1 MKKRLLSLGLA
12 LALCLTLLPAAALAA
27 SPGYLALGDSI
38 TTGYAPGGTVERPF
52 ANQVAGEKYTLTNQA
67 ANGETTATLLAKL
80 EEGTLSVAGASL
92 ITLTIGGNDLMG
104 ALYQYL
110 ADAYNGQ
117 NGTGLT
123 AGQIQASLMGSEGA
137 PVDQLYG
144 EMMAAYDRLSQR
156 LHPGEEEDED
166 VEVFFTNALA
176 MCEYIGLKMYRYGD
190 YYARHPEQF
199 PQKGA

>member
-1 MKKRLLSLGLA
+1 MYQENGMYQDTASEEVMRRAAYVYAILCGDYDRRSLPPEAERIEDL
-12 LALCLTLLPAAALAA
+12 
-27 SPGYLALGDSI
+27 
-38 TTGYAPGGTVERPF
+38 YA
-52 ANQVAGEKYTLTNQA
+52 K
-67 ANGETTATLLAKL
+67 
-80 EEGTLSVAGASL
+80 
-92 ITLTIGGNDLMG
+92 
-104 ALYQYL
+104 
-110 ADAYNGQ
+110 
-117 NGTGLT
+117 
-123 AGQIQASLMGSEGA
+123 GA

-190 YYARHPEQF
+190 YYARHPDQF

>member
-1 MKKRLLSLGLA
+1 MEMDQKDDLSLTSDVLSRA
-12 LALCLTLLPAAALAA
+12 AYVYAILCGDYDRRSLPPEAERIEDL
-27 SPGYLALGDSI
+27 
-38 TTGYAPGGTVERPF
+38 YA
-52 ANQVAGEKYTLTNQA
+52 K
-67 ANGETTATLLAKL
+67 
-80 EEGTLSVAGASL
+80 
-92 ITLTIGGNDLMG
+92 
-104 ALYQYL
+104 
-110 ADAYNGQ
+110 
-117 NGTGLT
+117 
-123 AGQIQASLMGSEGA
+123 GA

-199 PQKGA
+199 PQKRA